1 MGTAQ
6 ALLFTSL
13 YISGSLAILGI
24 NPIAVYQRRVTLVG
38 GPTEAELLEDEQNL
52 DKAVQGMSTSDAV
65 VLRVFKAMGLS

>member
-38 GPTEAELLEDEQNL
+38 GPTEAELLEDE
-52 DKAVQGMSTSDAV
+52 
-65 VLRVFKAMGLS
+65 